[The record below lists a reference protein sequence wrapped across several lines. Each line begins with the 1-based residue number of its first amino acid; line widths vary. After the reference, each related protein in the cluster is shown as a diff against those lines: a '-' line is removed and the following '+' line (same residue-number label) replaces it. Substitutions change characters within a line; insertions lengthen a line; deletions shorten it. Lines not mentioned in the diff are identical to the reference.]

1 MQADFYVSLNVLYI
15 VITSLTTL
23 RVRNGEN
30 DGDLEANWHTLSTRL
45 LEIVSNTMAVII
57 FYVIIGCIMHI
68 IVYYYRSL

>member
-1 MQADFYVSLNVLYI
+1 MQADFYVSLNVLYT

-30 DGDLEANWHTLSTRL
+30 GGDLEANWHTLYTRL

-57 FYVIIGCIMHI
+57 FYVIIGCIMRI